1 MRLSYRG
8 WVTNLLTGNSFE
20 RRCTGK
26 INRYFA
32 APIALFL
39 FIIIIIICLFV
50 FPPTIYCCSV
60 LNGLREFNITAA
72 EGGATKEK
80 CSTVGVHFS
89 LFTAP
94 IQRFRSSRSLVGN
107 L

>member
-1 MRLSYRG
+1 MAFF
-8 WVTNLLTGNSFE
+8 NLLTGNSLK
-20 RRCTGK
+20 RKCTAK

-32 APIALFL
+32 APIRCSYLLLF
-39 FIIIIIICLFV
+39 FCLIV
-50 FPPTIYCCSV
+50 FPPKIYCCSV
-60 LNGLREFNITAA
+60 QNGLREFNITAV

-89 LFTAP
+89 L
-94 IQRFRSSRSLVGN
+94 SSRSLVGN